1 MNSNKQCKQCPS
13 TSVFF
18 HFIHSFKMQLIYFD
32 FISFYYYSILC
43 SPPNII
49 ETRLFNFTHKVKM
62 TGLFFATSVQIS
74 TLLTNWSHGKLKTV
88 GSDSA
93 GLTQSES
100 LNVNSIFI
108 FSLPE
113 NWWKCRGKMR
123 EKILKVYS
131 LRPLLSIKVC
141 LEKYQTFEKIQAPPA
156 LLWTKKNQNKT
167 WKEQQNFLAYNS
179 SE

>member
-1 MNSNKQCKQCPS
+1 
-13 TSVFF
+13 
-18 HFIHSFKMQLIYFD
+18 MQLIYFD
-32 FISFYYYSILC
+32 FFSFYYYSILC

-93 GLTQSES
+93 GLTQSGS
-100 LNVNSIFI
+100 LNVNSFL
-108 FSLPE
+108 FLH
-113 NWWKCRGKMR
+113 
-123 EKILKVYS
+123 LKTDESAEDKGQKKRWQVYS
-131 LRPLLSIKVC
+131 LRPQLSNKVC
-141 LEKYQTFEKIQAPPA
+141 LEKYQTFEKIQTPPA
-156 LLWTKKNQNKT
+156 LLWTKKNQNET
-167 WKEQQNFLAYNS
+167 WKEKQTFLTYNS